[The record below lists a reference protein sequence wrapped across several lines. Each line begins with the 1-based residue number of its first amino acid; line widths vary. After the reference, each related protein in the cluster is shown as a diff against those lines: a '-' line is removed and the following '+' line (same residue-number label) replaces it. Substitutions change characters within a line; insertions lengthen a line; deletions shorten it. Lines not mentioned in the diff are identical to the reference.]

1 MSGNWAIVPVKR
13 LERAKSRL
21 ALVLDAQERRKLV
34 RAMFLDVL
42 DTLLRVVELDG
53 IVVVTSDG
61 EVSRL
66 AQQAGAQIVPDAREA
81 GTNEAVRQGLAWLG
95 SQQHGC
101 RLIMPADIPFLT
113 QGEVTNVISS
123 LRTNEV
129 ALVPALRDG
138 GTNILALRCPA
149 RIEAAFGEGSFA
161 RHLAAARAASI
172 IPAILDLDGAGHD
185 IDVPTDL
192 FHTCGGEGGA
202 RTRAVLSHLSCGN
215 PVPVAVWMNEELES

>member
-13 LERAKSRL
+13 LEHAKSRL
-21 ALVLDAQERRKLV
+21 ALVLDAQERRQLV
-34 RAMFLDVL
+34 RAMLSDVL
-42 DTLLRVVELDG
+42 DTLLRVSQLDG

-66 AQQAGAQIVPDAREA
+66 ARQAGAHLVPDIREA

-95 SQQHGC
+95 SQQNGC

-113 QGEVTNVISS
+113 PGEVANVISS
-123 LRTNEV
+123 LRSHDV

-138 GTNILALRCPA
+138 GTNILGLRCPA
-149 RIEAAFGEGSFA
+149 RIEAAFGEESFA
-161 RHLAAARAASI
+161 RHLAAARAAAI
-172 IPAILDLDGAGHD
+172 TPAILDLDGAGHD

-192 FHTCGGEGGA
+192 FHSSGGEGGA
-202 RTRAVLSHLSCGN
+202 RTRAVLSQLSCGN